1 MKNPKNMNA
10 AELEALLNEKRNE
23 EREAL
28 LKKKSAYEVRRNKLV
43 RSLCASAE
51 EMSNRLKR
59 FKDQVMSDLGGFQLV
74 MKEYSTAKKEGKGN
88 FELLSEDGTLKVE
101 FSVQAKKAFDE
112 RAGEAEQLLKE
123 FLKSVIKGRNSEAYK
138 LVSTLLERKIDGDYD
153 IKLIQRLYKMENDYD
168 NETWRRAI
176 QLFKEA
182 YKEIDSARYVRFYKK
197 TDSGPWTL
205 INLSFSG
212 L

>member
-1 MKNPKNMNA
+1 MKSGNSITKRTRPVHAAWFPAVVGACMNLFCGTALAQALVVDGEQIADAKIFA
-10 AELEALLNEKRNE
+10 A
-23 EREAL
+23 
-28 LKKKSAYEVRRNKLV
+28 
-43 RSLCASAE
+43 
-51 EMSNRLKR
+51 
-59 FKDQVMSDLGGFQLV
+59 
-74 MKEYSTAKKEGKGN
+74 AKKEGKGN